1 MESSGLIGSAFR
13 RWYVTLLGLVA
24 TLGLCALALQLV
36 PAKYEATARVL
47 LLPPASTVQKGG
59 NPYLQ
64 LGGLDAAV
72 SILGRSMS
80 DAENQLALQAA
91 GSTAKF
97 TIGPDDLT
105 SGPVL
110 LLTADA
116 KTPAQVLGS
125 LQIALDRVPTSLA
138 AIQRSVSVP
147 KASMIT
153 STVITQD
160 NEAKVV
166 RKSQIRAVVVAAVA
180 GIILTLMI
188 AALVDVRL
196 RRRESRRAGERAHS
210 NVGGRGASPENDSSE
225 RLPETDKESPTASLD
240 DGHVVAELQQS
251 FDRGST
257 SVSVGLRRLDHG
269 APAPSDAAGSHPT
282 GDRANDWS

>member
-24 TLGLCALALQLV
+24 TLGLCALAFQLV

-80 DAENQLALQAA
+80 DAENQLALQTA

-116 KTPAQVLGS
+116 KAQSQVLGS
-125 LQIALDRVPTSLA
+125 LQIALDQVPRTLA
-138 AIQRSVSVP
+138 AIQQSVSVP
-147 KASMIT
+147 TASMIT

-196 RRRESRRAGERAHS
+196 RRRESRRAEGRARS
-210 NVGGRGASPENDSSE
+210 NVGGSGVGTQNDSAQ
-225 RLPETDKESPTASLD
+225 RLPESDTEPSATSLD
-240 DGHVVAELQQS
+240 DGQGVAELQQP
-251 FDRGST
+251 FDRGPT
-257 SVSVGLRRLDHG
+257 SVSVGLRRLDHS
-269 APAPSDAAGSHPT
+269 ALAPSDAAGSHPT
-282 GDRANDWS
+282 RDRADDWS